1 MYTGASSRRLVCA
14 RTYREGKR
22 LRNETVANLSML
34 PEHFINWIDAEF
46 KGAQLAPAG
55 GEFTIGQ
62 SLPHG

>member
-1 MYTGASSRRLVCA
+1 
-14 RTYREGKR
+14 
-22 LRNETVANLSML
+22 ML